1 LWKFQKLLGVFLL
14 APVKLKQ
21 DPVIAKMYA
30 KEKTEA
36 LLAKRLLAKKL
47 NAGKL
52 KCKVSSLLMPKSK
65 TKLNVAKP
73 QRYSKRN

>member
-1 LWKFQKLLGVFLL
+1 
-14 APVKLKQ
+14 
-21 DPVIAKMYA
+21 MYA

-52 KCKVSSLLMPKSK
+52 KRKVSSLLMPKSK